1 MARRVKSRG
10 EFKGGSQARV
20 SMGEEKTKKVLDN
33 SEQKAKYGAVVRWA
47 MSPVLSNPAP
57 GVSGRRPALQTALFP
72 VHSTERRTEL
82 GPKAWTGSDLAPIV
96 PGPGGS
102 ISGSPMPDCPPA
114 SPEERG
120 APRHA
125 ESRTRDAAARCGAVE
140 TAPLVGI
147 ARLAANSP
155 CAATERT
162 SSERPEY
169 FLLPVRSI
177 LNRCDSKRVPFEWTI
192 NPYRGCEFACKYCY
206 ARYTHEYME
215 LDGGD
220 FEKKIFVKK
229 DAAALLAQ
237 DMRRYSYESRSS
249 GGVYPEHIA
258 IGTATDPYQPAE
270 REHRVTRACLEEL
283 AKREGLSVSL
293 ITKSNQIVR
302 DIDLFKKIATRSELS
317 LNITVTTLR
326 PRLARLLEPRAP
338 RPDLRLAAVK
348 QLTEAG
354 LAVGVSACPLIPG
367 MTDREGE
374 LEAVA
379 AAAKNA
385 GAQWFF
391 SNVLFLMPSSA
402 KQFLPFVR
410 EKFPKLARQY
420 EEWYAKNGYAPDE
433 YRKQISQRVA
443 KIRQEYGFV
452 PRPWEERTRKTI
464 RPQLSLG
471 WQPGAGETLLRAA
484 G

>member
-1 MARRVKSRG
+1 
-10 EFKGGSQARV
+10 
-20 SMGEEKTKKVLDN
+20 
-33 SEQKAKYGAVVRWA
+33 

-57 GVSGRRPALQTALFP
+57 GVFDRRPAQQTALFP
-72 VHSTERRTEL
+72 IHSTDHLTEP
-82 GPKAWTGSDLAPIV
+82 GPKARTGSDLAPIV
-96 PGPGGS
+96 TGPGGS

-114 SPEERG
+114 LPEEHG

-125 ESRTRDAAARCGAVE
+125 ESRTRDAAARCGAE
-140 TAPLVGI
+140 QSSPLVGI

-155 CAATERT
+155 CAETQR
-162 SSERPEY
+162 SSPERPEY

-215 LDGGD
+215 LDGGE
-220 FEKKIFVKK
+220 FEKKKFVKK

-237 DMRRYSYESRSS
+237 DMRKYSYESRSS
-249 GGVYPEHIA
+249 GGMYPEHIA

-270 REHRVTRACLEEL
+270 REHRVTRVCLEEL
-283 AKREGLSVSL
+283 AKREGLSISL

-302 DIDLFKKIATRSELS
+302 DIDLFKKIAERSELS

-338 RPDLRLAAVK
+338 RPDLRLTAVK
-348 QLTEAG
+348 QLREAG
-354 LAVGVSACPLIPG
+354 LPVGVSACPLIPG
-367 MTDREGE
+367 MTDRDGE
-374 LEAVA
+374 LEALA

-410 EKFPKLARQY
+410 EKFPKLAKQY

-433 YRKQISQRVA
+433 YRRKMSQRVA

-452 PRPWEERTRKTI
+452 ARPWEERTQRTK

-471 WQPGAGETLLRAA
+471 WQAGETLLRAA

>member
-1 MARRVKSRG
+1 
-10 EFKGGSQARV
+10 
-20 SMGEEKTKKVLDN
+20 
-33 SEQKAKYGAVVRWA
+33 
-47 MSPVLSNPAP
+47 MSPVHSLSAP
-57 GVSGRRPALQTALFP
+57 SSRIPRRPASPTTARLFP
-72 VHSTERRTEL
+72 ECSDITSMKLVSIGLVHDTLNGDR
-82 GPKAWTGSDLAPIV
+82 KAGSD
-96 PGPGGS
+96 GS
-102 ISGSPMPDCPPA
+102 ILDQTTTDCPPPPGA
-114 SPEERG
+114 RPGTQSRETGPVRNSAAFSPERAPER
-120 APRHA
+120 
-125 ESRTRDAAARCGAVE
+125 
-140 TAPLVGI
+140 LVGI
-147 ARLAANSP
+147 ARLAASSP
-155 CAATERT
+155 PAETLRKSAEK
-162 SSERPEY
+162 PDY
-169 FLLPVRSI
+169 FVLPVKSI
-177 LNRCDSKRVPFEWTI
+177 LNRCDSQRVPFEWTI

-215 LDGGD
+215 LDGSE

-229 DAAALLAQ
+229 DAAALLVQ
-237 DMRRYSYESRSS
+237 DMRKYSYESKSS

-270 REHRVTRACLEEL
+270 REYGVTRACLEEL
-283 AKREGLSVSL
+283 AKREGLSISL

-302 DIDLFKKIATRSELS
+302 DIDLFKKIAERSEIS
-317 LNITVTTLR
+317 LNITITTLR

-348 QLTEAG
+348 QLREAG

-374 LEAVA
+374 LEGLA
-379 AAAKNA
+379 AAAKKA

-402 KQFLPFVR
+402 KEFLPFVR

-433 YRKQISQRVA
+433 YRKKMSERVA
-443 KIRQEYGFV
+443 KIRRELGFV
-452 PRPWEERTRKTI
+452 SRPWEERTRMTK

-471 WQPGAGETLLRAA
+471 WLPGDSVLRAT

>member
-1 MARRVKSRG
+1 MA
-10 EFKGGSQARV
+10 
-20 SMGEEKTKKVLDN
+20 KTV
-33 SEQKAKYGAVVRWA
+33 
-47 MSPVLSNPAP
+47 
-57 GVSGRRPALQTALFP
+57 
-72 VHSTERRTEL
+72 
-82 GPKAWTGSDLAPIV
+82 
-96 PGPGGS
+96 
-102 ISGSPMPDCPPA
+102 
-114 SPEERG
+114 
-120 APRHA
+120 
-125 ESRTRDAAARCGAVE
+125 
-140 TAPLVGI
+140 PLVGI

-155 CAATERT
+155 GAETQR
-162 SSERPEY
+162 SSPERPEY

-215 LDGGD
+215 LDGGE

-237 DMRRYSYESRSS
+237 DMRKYSYESRSS
-249 GGVYPEHIA
+249 GGMYPEHIA

-270 REHRVTRACLEEL
+270 REHCVTRACLEEL
-283 AKREGLSVSL
+283 AKREGLSISL

-302 DIDLFKKIATRSELS
+302 DIDLFKKIAAQSELS

-348 QLTEAG
+348 QLREAG

-367 MTDREGE
+367 MTDHDGE

-410 EKFPKLARQY
+410 EKFPKLAKQY
-420 EEWYAKNGYAPDE
+420 EEWYGKNGYAPEE
-433 YRKQISQRVA
+433 YRKKISLRMA
-443 KIRQEYGFV
+443 KIRREYGFV
-452 PRPWEERTRKTI
+452 ARPWEERTLTTK

-471 WQPGAGETLLRAA
+471 WLAGETLLRAA

>member
-1 MARRVKSRG
+1 VAPANGV
-10 EFKGGSQARV
+10 
-20 SMGEEKTKKVLDN
+20 
-33 SEQKAKYGAVVRWA
+33 
-47 MSPVLSNPAP
+47 NP
-57 GVSGRRPALQTALFP
+57 
-72 VHSTERRTEL
+72 
-82 GPKAWTGSDLAPIV
+82 
-96 PGPGGS
+96 
-102 ISGSPMPDCPPA
+102 
-114 SPEERG
+114 
-120 APRHA
+120 
-125 ESRTRDAAARCGAVE
+125 
-140 TAPLVGI
+140 PLIGI
-147 ARLAANSP
+147 ARLAAKSP
-155 CAATERT
+155 PAETRRT
-162 SSERPEY
+162 SSERPQY
-169 FLLPVRSI
+169 FLLPVKSI
-177 LNRCDSKRVPFEWTI
+177 LNRCDSRRVPFEWTI
-192 NPYRGCEFACKYCY
+192 NPYRGCEFGCHYCY

-215 LDGGD
+215 LDGGE

-237 DMRRYSYESRSS
+237 DLRKYSYESRSS
-249 GGVYPEHIA
+249 GGMYPEHIA

-283 AKREGLSVSL
+283 AKREGLSISL
-293 ITKSNQIVR
+293 ITKSNQIVQ

-348 QLTEAG
+348 QLREAG

-367 MTDREGE
+367 MTDRDGE
-374 LEAVA
+374 LEALA

-410 EKFPKLARQY
+410 EKFPKLAKQY
-420 EEWYAKNGYAPDE
+420 EEWYAKNGYAPEE
-433 YRKQISQRVA
+433 YRRKMSQRVA

-452 PRPWEERTRKTI
+452 ARPWEERTLRTK

-471 WQPGAGETLLRAA
+471 WLAGETLWRAA